1 MDNLEI
7 IFDKFIDEASKGY
20 IKTNPFIYNMHFQT
34 IYGDDSYSGGQLC
47 LRIRDKKKFL
57 SLIGKYLLQL
67 QKYRDLDLDYNSIK
81 EAITLL
87 FSNITYEEFLNPE
100 LYVEKYINFYDSHLQ
115 DQNISGFSS
124 FNANVTF
131 LRKNKKRKEQIDRL
145 KEVDPDNKMI
155 GIMER
160 EYNEGL
166 SFSQSKNREF
176 WNSNIV
182 ITNKLQS
189 PRQETPYS
197 FEIKFEKEIDD
208 KKVTFYLPKISYG
221 ISNDVCYIYAVQNDA
236 ESNTNADSKKF
247 CSMFNRALYELN
259 DGVYESET
267 QDYKDYK
274 EGKTSEFAESIS
286 DVSPSAIL
294 ALSIFLNVLFT
305 NNISKVKV
313 VPFLPMRYNAK
324 ERANYKKIQF
334 ISKKQELNLMEK
346 AALFKE
352 KRIEHYMLQNNL
364 TNKFIRNFMRLKYHF
379 TNIDI
384 MNFPYEVEET
394 MNLKL
399 NEFTYSNNAILNEI
413 IEKTGEL
420 KRDKNL

>member
-7 IFDKFIDEASKGY
+7 IFDNFTDEASKGY
-20 IKTNPFIYNMHFQT
+20 IKTNLFIYNMHFQT
-34 IYGDDSYSGGQLC
+34 VYGDDRYSGRQLC
-47 LRIRDKKKFL
+47 LRIRNKKKFL
-57 SLIGKYLLQL
+57 TLIGRYLLQL
-67 QKYRDLDLDYNSIK
+67 QKYRGLDFDYNSIK

-87 FSNITYEEFLNPE
+87 FSNITYEEFLSPE
-100 LYVEKYINFYDSHLQ
+100 LYVEKYINFYNSHLQ
-115 DQNISGFSS
+115 DQTISGFSS

-131 LRKNKKRKEQIDRL
+131 IRKNKKRKEEIDRL
-145 KEVDPDNKMI
+145 KEEDPNNKMACN
-155 GIMER
+155 MER

-166 SFSQSKNREF
+166 TFSQNRNKEF
-176 WNSNIV
+176 WDSNIV

-197 FEIKFEKEIDD
+197 FEINFEKEIDG
-208 KKVTFYLPKISYG
+208 KKVAFYLPKISYG

-236 ESNTNADSKKF
+236 ESNADIDSKKF

-274 EGKTSEFAESIS
+274 EGKSTEYAENIS
-286 DVSPSAIL
+286 DVSPSAVL

-305 NNISKVKV
+305 NNISKIKV

-324 ERANYKKIQF
+324 ERANFKKTQF
-334 ISKKQELNLMEK
+334 LSKRQELDFLK
-346 AALFKE
+346 KVTLFKE
-352 KRIEHYMLQNNL
+352 KKIDHYMLQNNL
-364 TNKFIRNFMRLKYHF
+364 TNKFIRNFMRLNYHF
-379 TNIDI
+379 PNIDI
-384 MNFPYEVEET
+384 LNFPYEIDET
-394 MNLKL
+394 MTIKL
-399 NEFTYSNNAILNEI
+399 NEFTNTNNAILNEI